1 MHIQLF
7 SYIDGSYY
15 ALHIIR
21 ELLSQEGSS
30 GIGHNYDPSNTL
42 DLLRVLTVPDEDILT
57 EAKSTHTRLLV
68 IPENSHNSDLPESDN
83 EDTDDDDDDES
94 VNGDNDY
101 YTQANTPI
109 DSTTSEKGHNSDS
122 TSTLSKKRKADLDL
136 LAQLSNT
143 SALKRKK
150 QLDTDNNNLTTTNT
164 TIKRRLPLSKRVYIL
179 SYHKRIFSKCWLLLL
194 SSPPEHPLSLP
205 HHRTILKHLP
215 EHILPYFNKP
225 LLLSEY
231 LTICYKYGGIISIL
245 SLESIFILI
254 TKYNFD
260 YPNFF
265 LSLYHLCI
273 PETFSAKYRS
283 KFLNLLSI
291 SLKSTN
297 IEKHTIAAFIK
308 RLSILTLC
316 IPIYST
322 LYCIALI
329 TSLLREHPECLVLL
343 HRLPTTIT
351 EKGHNSD
358 PSTTNTTT
366 QEYNNDNNITDL
378 QYTNSLS
385 YNTSLYELDLLQ
397 LHYSSLISDM
407 CITIQNNIHS
417 TLKPG
422 TVIYPTTST
431 NTSTTNSTT
440 SITTTNSNID
450 RIIVQNQPILMSEY
464 IHQTYDSILE
474 VELKKSNKKIV
485 PLASIKPFTL
495 FASNNN
501 NNNNNSTGTGSTTI
515 SVSTSINN
523 KVSGASGASAAA
535 GSKHSISNTSSK
547 GGGGESGRGIVSQLF
562 GG

>member
-1 MHIQLF
+1 MYIQLF

-21 ELLSQEGSS
+21 ELLSQEGSP
-30 GIGHNYDPSNTL
+30 GIGQNYDPSNTL
-42 DLLRVLTVPDEDILT
+42 DLLRVLTVPDEDVLT
-57 EAKSTHTRLLV
+57 EAKSTHTHLLV
-68 IPENSHNSDLPESDN
+68 IPENSHNSDLPESDD
-83 EDTDDDDDDES
+83 EDTDDDDDES

-101 YTQANTPI
+101 YTQANTPV
-109 DSTTSEKGHNSDS
+109 DSITNEKGHNSDPS
-122 TSTLSKKRKADLDL
+122 TTLSKKRKADLDL

-150 QLDTDNNNLTTTNT
+150 QLDTDNNNLTSTTTTTNT
-164 TIKRRLPLSKRVYIL
+164 ALKRRLPLSKRVYIL
-179 SYHKRIFSKCWLLLL
+179 SYHKRIFGKCWLLLL

-215 EHILPYFNKP
+215 EHILPHFNKP

-254 TKYNFD
+254 TKYNLD

-343 HRLPTTIT
+343 HRSST

-385 YNTSLYELDLLQ
+385 SNTSLYELDLLQ
-397 LHYSSLISDM
+397 LHYSSLISDI
-407 CITIQNNIHS
+407 CITLQNNIHS

-440 SITTTNSNID
+440 STTNNNSNID

-485 PLASIKPFTL
+485 PLASIKPTTL

-501 NNNNNSTGTGSTTI
+501 NNKSSSSSSSSGITSG
-515 SVSTSINN
+515 VSTSIN
-523 KVSGASGASAAA
+523 KVSGASAAG

-547 GGGGESGRGIVSQLF
+547 GGGGESGRGIVGQLF

>member
-21 ELLSQEGSS
+21 ELLSSQEGSP
-30 GIGHNYDPSNTL
+30 GIGQNYDPSNTL
-42 DLLRVLTVPDEDILT
+42 DLLRVLTVPGEDILT
-57 EAKSTHTRLLV
+57 EAKSTHTHLLV
-68 IPENSHNSDLPESDN
+68 IPENSHNSDLPESDD
-83 EDTDDDDDDES
+83 EDTDDDDDES

-101 YTQANTPI
+101 YAHANTPL
-109 DSTTSEKGHNSDS
+109 DSTSTNEKGHNSDPS
-122 TSTLSKKRKADLDL
+122 STLSKKRKADLDL
-136 LAQLSNT
+136 VAQLSNT

-150 QLDTDNNNLTTTNT
+150 QIDTDNNDLTTTNT
-164 TIKRRLPLSKRVYIL
+164 TNSAVKRRLPLSKRVYIL
-179 SYHKRIFSKCWLLLL
+179 SYHKCIFSKCWLLLL

-215 EHILPYFNKP
+215 EHILPHFNKP

-254 TKYNFD
+254 TKYNLD

-283 KFLNLLSI
+283 KFFNLLSI

-297 IEKHTIAAFIK
+297 IEKHTIASFIK

-343 HRLPTTIT
+343 HRSST
-351 EKGHNSD
+351 EKGNNSD
-358 PSTTNTTT
+358 PSDII
-366 QEYNNDNNITDL
+366 QEYNNDNNIIDL
-378 QYTNSLS
+378 QYTNALS

-397 LHYSSLISDM
+397 LHYSSLVSDM
-407 CITIQNNIHS
+407 CITIQNNSHS

-422 TVIYPTTST
+422 TVIYPTTP
-431 NTSTTNSTT
+431 NTTNNTT
-440 SITTTNSNID
+440 TNTNSNID

-485 PLASIKPFTL
+485 PLASIKPTTL
-495 FASNNN
+495 FAT
-501 NNNNNSTGTGSTTI
+501 NNNSSSGSTHGAG
-515 SVSTSINN
+515 STSINN
-523 KVSGASGASAAA
+523 KVSGASAAG
-535 GSKHSISNTSSK
+535 GSKHSISNTSNK
-547 GGGGESGRGIVSQLF
+547 GGGGESGRGIVGQLF